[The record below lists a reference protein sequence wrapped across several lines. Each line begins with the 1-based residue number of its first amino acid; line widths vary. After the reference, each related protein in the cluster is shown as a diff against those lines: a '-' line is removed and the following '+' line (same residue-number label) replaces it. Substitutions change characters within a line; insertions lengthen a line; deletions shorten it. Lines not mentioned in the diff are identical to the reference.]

1 MKVMLFDTE
10 TTGLPKTRNLAIKGR
25 DNWPHIVS
33 ISWVILDA
41 DTNTILKKASYIVR
55 PNGWVI
61 PQDSIDIHRI
71 TNEYA
76 NINGVPLSDAI
87 YAFANEDPDILVA
100 HNAEFDFNVLVNAL
114 KWDLGI
120 DPIVLDKPV
129 FCSMKLSKNICRI
142 PSKYGFKSPKLSE
155 LYQFVMKKSPIS
167 NSLHGSL
174 YDAEILTEIIQNCN
188 ELREQ
193 MGLPVT
199 NVTKLSNGNQKV
211 PSKTLSIKLT

>member
-10 TTGLPKTRNLAIKGR
+10 TTGLPKTKISAVNAPN
-25 DNWPHIVS
+25 NWPHIVS

-41 DTNTILKKASYIVR
+41 DTNTILNKVSYIVK
-55 PNGWVI
+55 PNGWII
-61 PQDSIDIHRI
+61 PEDSIAIHGI
-71 TNEYA
+71 TNEIA
-76 NINGVPLSDAI
+76 NLKGVPLSDAI
-87 YAFANEDPDILVA
+87 YAFSIEDPEILVA
-100 HNAEFDFNVLVNAL
+100 HNADFDFNVLINAL

-129 FCSMKLSKNICRI
+129 FCSMKLSRNICQI

-155 LYQFVMKKSPIS
+155 LYQFVMNKAPITT
-167 NSLHGSL
+167 SLHGSL
-174 YDAEILTEIIQNCN
+174 YDAEILTEIVKNCN

-193 MGLPVT
+193 MGLPVV
-199 NVTKLSNGNQKV
+199 NVTKTLDGNQKV

>member
-1 MKVMLFDTE
+1 MLFDTE
-10 TTGLPKTRNLAIKGR
+10 TTGLPKTRSLAIKGQ

-41 DTNTILKKASYIVR
+41 DMNTILKKASYIVK
-55 PNGWVI
+55 PNGWII
-61 PQDSIDIHRI
+61 PQDSIDIHHI
-71 TNEYA
+71 TNEHA
-76 NINGVPLSDAI
+76 HLNGVALSDAI

-100 HNAEFDFNVLVNAL
+100 HNAEFDFNVLVNAI

-129 FCSMKLSKNICRI
+129 FCTMKLSKNICRI
-142 PSKYGFKSPKLSE
+142 PSNYGFKSPKLSE
-155 LYQFVMKKSPIS
+155 LYQFVMKKAPLS

-174 YDAEILTEIIQNCN
+174 YDAEILTEIVQNCN

-199 NVTKLSNGNQKV
+199 NVTKLLNGNQKV